1 MIPRNV
7 PQTITSKS
15 ITLNRLRAAVEG
27 YITQHPAG
35 PAVEVI
41 PSHIDARGFACGYVQ
56 SESGDAVSAI
66 EAVVATQ
73 PRRKEVKCFTLESG
87 PRTGQFKLTVT
98 AGMVTRR
105 HEINSRRYDTLVRLA
120 NSGDYHVEIYDAD
133 YGVAWMIRRKL
144 A

>member
-27 YITQHPAG
+27 YITQHPGG

-56 SESGDAVSAI
+56 STDCSAI
-66 EAVVATQ
+66 NAVEAIVEANALVAANQ
-73 PRRKEVKCFTLESG
+73 DARAALAAAYGIES
-87 PRTGQFKLTVT
+87 
-98 AGMVTRR
+98 
-105 HEINSRRYDTLVRLA
+105 
-120 NSGDYHVEIYDAD
+120 
-133 YGVAWMIRRKL
+133 
-144 A
+144 